1 MKPIRCL
8 LLAAITL
15 LGFVQCDDN
24 TGTLGGSTIPE
35 KDKIIARTDTLF
47 ATSKTIMVNDSIL
60 ANSSDTYL
68 GQYTDKESG
77 VIFNSSFITQF
88 GCTENFEF
96 PEEGV
101 IGDTATYTTLRL
113 FFEQFYGD
121 SLNSMTCEIY
131 ELDNSLVEGTPYYT
145 NLSPEEFYDEG
156 KAPLARKTFNA
167 VDYSK
172 HDTLL
177 NSENYSRHIEIT
189 LPNSIG
195 NKFISKFYEKD
206 AEGNNIGKSYFA
218 NAEVFI
224 NEMFKGIYVKCTHG
238 DGTVLKIY
246 RARLDVGF
254 RRYIKSSSGEIDSI
268 QPLSAPFYS
277 GKEVLQS
284 NKFSTK
290 GLDKLAAEQEHTYIK
305 TPAGLFT
312 EVTLPVMDVIEIMEK
327 GDTINSAKI
336 SFTRYNQEESLSS
349 TPHST
354 LLMVRKPE
362 MHRFFLKYE
371 LANSQSS
378 FLTSFT
384 SSNNEYT
391 FSDISNIFRLCYKE
405 YTEGIETDPD
415 WESNNP
421 DWNKVVLIP
430 VTTTED
436 ANGSI
441 VKITHDIGI
450 GSVKLRGGT
459 SYQIPMQ
466 VITSKFNDK

>member
-1 MKPIRCL
+1 MRLIKCFL
-8 LLAAITL
+8 LTAITL
-15 LGFVQCDDN
+15 ISFVQCDDN
-24 TGTLGGSTIPE
+24 TGTLGGSIIPD
-35 KDKIIARTDTLF
+35 KDIISAETKEYH
-47 ATSKTIMVNDSIL
+47 ATSRTIMVNDSIL
-60 ANSSDTYL
+60 ANSSNTYL

-88 GCTENFEF
+88 GCSENFEF

-101 IGDTATYTTLRL
+101 IGDSAIYTKLRL
-113 FFEQFYGD
+113 YFEEFYGD
-121 SLNSMTCEIY
+121 SLNSMSCEVY
-131 ELDNSLVEGTPYYT
+131 ELDNTLVEGTPYYT
-145 NLSPEEFYDEG
+145 NLSPENFYNED
-156 KAPLARKTFNA
+156 KAPLATKTFNA

-177 NSENYSRHIEIT
+177 NSENYSRHVEIV

-195 NKFISKFYEKD
+195 NTFIKKYYEKD
-206 AEGNNIGKSYFA
+206 SDGNHVGKKYFA

-224 NEMFKGIYVKCTHG
+224 NEMFKGVYVKCIHG
-238 DGTVLKIY
+238 DGTVINIY
-246 RARLDVGF
+246 RARIDVGF
-254 RRYIKSSSGEIDSI
+254 QRYIKSSSGEKDSI
-268 QPLSAPFYS
+268 ESLSAPFYS

-284 NKFSTK
+284 NKFCTT
-290 GLDKLAAEQEHTYIK
+290 GLEKLAQEQEHTYIK

-312 EVTLPVMDVIEIMEK
+312 EVTLPVIDIMEN

-354 LLMVRKPE
+354 LLMVRKSN

-371 LANSQSS
+371 LADNKSS
-378 FLTSFT
+378 YLTSFT
-384 SSNNEYT
+384 SSSNEYI
-391 FSDISNIFRLCYKE
+391 FSNISNLLKQCYNE
-405 YTEGIETDPD
+405 YLEGVASDND
-415 WESNNP
+415 WEAKNP
-421 DWNKVVLIP
+421 DWSKVVLIP

-436 ANGSI
+436 ANKNI

-459 SYQIPMQ
+459 SYEIPIQ
-466 VITSKFNDK
+466 VITSKFNNQ